1 MVKKLKALFKEAYRK
16 FRFRLSENNSILFI
30 GFYKYFYS
38 PKKDSL
44 EEFLN
49 AFSKNNQGR
58 FTVFQVGAND
68 GITHDPIHKFI
79 KRDKWKGVLLEPQKY
94 VFDNFLS
101 RIYKNNDGIHT
112 MNAALGPK
120 DGPGEIY
127 RIGFTNSRWANGL
140 SSFSKETLLEAFS
153 SGYVKRQSDKENTII
168 PDNPDKWIVAEP
180 IEILS
185 PGTIINRCR
194 ISSIDLLMIDAEGYD
209 VDIIKIFFNE
219 GILPRVIVFE
229 KGHLD
234 DALVNECNA
243 LLKSNGYYYRNA
255 GANTVAMQLPLGR
268 YEQWFCQSKLV
279 FV

>member
-1 MVKKLKALFKEAYRK
+1 MRKIKKLFKEAYRK
-16 FRFRLSENNSILFI
+16 LRFRLSENNSILFI
-30 GFYKYFYS
+30 GFYKYFYF

-44 EEFLN
+44 EEFLDN
-49 AFSKNNQGR
+49 YSKNNLGR
-58 FTVFQVGAND
+58 LTVFQVGAND

-101 RIYKNNDGIHT
+101 RIYRNNEGIHV

-120 DGPGEIY
+120 DCKGEIY
-127 RIGFTNSRWANGL
+127 RIGFTNSRWAHGL
-140 SSFSKETLLEAFS
+140 SSFRKETLLEAFS
-153 SGYVKRQSDKENTII
+153 NGYVKRQSDKENTII
-168 PDNPDKWIVAEP
+168 PENPDKWIVAEP
-180 IEILS
+180 IDIFS
-185 PGTIINRCR
+185 PTTIINSCR

-209 VDIIKIFFNE
+209 VEIIKIFFNE

-243 LLKSNGYYYRNA
+243 LLKSKGYYYRNA
-255 GANTVAMQLPLGR
+255 GANTIAMQMPLGR
-268 YEQWFCQSKLV
+268 YEHWFCQSKLV

>member
-1 MVKKLKALFKEAYRK
+1 MVKKLKAAYKEAYRK

-49 AFSKNNQGR
+49 AFSKNNLGR

-79 KRDKWKGVLLEPQKY
+79 KRDNWKGVLLEPQRY
-94 VFDNFLS
+94 VFENFLS
-101 RIYKNNDGIHT
+101 RIYRNNEGIYA

-120 DGPGEIY
+120 DGKGEIY
-127 RIGFTNSRWANGL
+127 RIGFTNSRWAHGL

-153 SGYVKRQSDKENTII
+153 NGYVKRQSDKENTII
-168 PDNPDKWIVAEP
+168 PDDPDKWIVAEP

-185 PGTIINRCR
+185 PSTIINRCR

-209 VDIIKIFFNE
+209 VEIIKIFFNE

-243 LLKSNGYYYRNA
+243 LLKSKGYYYRNA
-255 GANTVAMQLPLGR
+255 GANTVAMQMPLGR
-268 YEQWFCQSKLV
+268 YEQWFCKSKLV